1 MTDVPRRDWIAEARD
16 YRMTRVYE
24 HARRAAAGVNWQQLC
39 RVTAG
44 DAEGAVHDYFDTARV
59 IISEYLRHTGRLD
72 EAAEVSAAVGSSAL
86 PPATSFARLTPSHL
100 TELGRHMQG

>member
-1 MTDVPRRDWIAEARD
+1 MTDVPRRDWVAEARD
-16 YRMTRVYE
+16 YRMTCVYE
-24 HARRAAAGVNWQQLC
+24 HALRAAAGVNWQQLC
-39 RVTAG
+39 RITAG

-72 EAAEVSAAVGSSAL
+72 EAAEVSAAGSSAL
-86 PPATSFARLTPSHL
+86 PPATSFARLTPSQL